1 MKKSLL
7 CLFAI
12 CSLPVNASFIHPQ
25 EFDGSE
31 GQKQEALSYIQS
43 RTEQDYCQS
52 AQGCD
57 ADKIKALEKEN
68 LDAFIRLSKTDNKMI
83 LDNAIHAYCNV
94 VDMCN
99 YQMLEA
105 VYTENIKAGS

>member
-7 CLFAI
+7 CLFAL
-12 CSLPVNASFIHPQ
+12 CALPVSASFIHPHK
-25 EFDGSE
+25 FDGSE
-31 GQKQEALSYIQS
+31 SQKQEVFSYIQS
-43 RTEQDYCQS
+43 RTQHDYCQS
-52 AQGCD
+52 TKGCS
-57 ADKIKALEKEN
+57 ADKVKALEQEN

-83 LDNAIHAYCNV
+83 LDNAIHAYCKV